1 MYTAVYSFFY
11 VILYVTYCRPS
22 AAICYPLY
30 FFLTIRE
37 PCRVV
42 FNYNK
47 QFNEAR
53 MNALQKQSLAE
64 WKDKSSNKFTAMRAA
79 MKEGKTLGAWKEVR
93 IFVYA

>member
-1 MYTAVYSFFY
+1 MYIIVYRILY
-11 VILYVTYCRPS
+11 VILYVVCSITP
-22 AAICYPLY
+22 AAECYELSL
-30 FFLTIRE
+30 FLTIHE

-53 MNALQKQSLAE
+53 MTALQKQSLAE
-64 WKDKSSNKFTAMRAA
+64 WKDKSSTKFTAMRAA

-93 IFVYA
+93 ISVYA

>member
-1 MYTAVYSFFY
+1 MIRCSLLFT
-11 VILYVTYCRPS
+11 
-22 AAICYPLY
+22 
-30 FFLTIRE
+30 LTRDT
-37 PCRVV
+37 CRVV

-64 WKDKSSNKFTAMRAA
+64 WRDKNSTKFTAMRTA

-93 IFVYA
+93 FFQKCILSRLLSRRCRD